1 MQNDINEQTSDIII
15 PINDITDDCI
25 FCQDKSN
32 NKLINYEHT
41 CGIYKIH
48 QECLDRWFMLNSTSC
63 IICRENIIESSSSS
77 LGLSFPI
84 NVRNNE
90 PENDS
95 CKKYICIFL
104 HSCLLLI
111 IILII
116 FYL

>member
-32 NKLINYEHT
+32 NELINYEHT

-77 LGLSFPI
+77 LEL

-90 PENDS
+90 PENDNQIIN
-95 CKKYICIFL
+95 KIFL

-116 FYL
+116 VYI